1 MTLPND
7 ELAGLANVEIQR
19 QAAGLAQDGFTRIFR
34 LLAEGDEAA
43 AELGLSVIEARARD
57 WAQKGETEEAKTL
70 RLALLIS
77 GLDQWGLAWTQA
89 FGLTALP
96 GLTALLGNLRN
107 PLDAQA
113 TARFEQQFAAIETRE
128 DNAIDFKVELRRGI
142 HLALWHAMVA
152 SEDRE
157 QAERLLQQLGSMMLV
172 LTEVMPNYGWRL
184 VADALAHIQLRCLD
198 PNFAADPETGS
209 LGQEMTQNLYAS
221 LQQSLPE
228 QLGKQVMAQASQV
241 VIAYRQAQR
250 AAEAAGAAEA

>member
-7 ELAGLANVEIQR
+7 ELAGLADPAVQKE
-19 QAAGLAQDGFTRIFR
+19 AAGLAQDGFTRIFR
-34 LLAEGDEAA
+34 LLAEGDEAS

-57 WAQKGETEEAKTL
+57 WAAKGETDDAKTM

-89 FGLTALP
+89 FDLVALP
-96 GLTALLGNLRN
+96 GLTTLLGNLRN

-113 TARFEQQFAAIETRE
+113 TARFEQQFAAIEARE

-152 SEDRE
+152 SDSRE

-172 LTEVMPNYGWRL
+172 LTELMPNYGWRL
-184 VADALAHIQLRCLD
+184 IADALANIQLRCLD
-198 PNFAADPETGS
+198 PNFAADPEAGS
-209 LGQEMTQNLYAS
+209 LGQEMTQGLFTALNET
-221 LQQSLPE
+221 LPADIS
-228 QLGKQVMAQASQV
+228 KQVMTQAAQV
-241 VIAYRQAQR
+241 VIAYRQAQKSD
-250 AAEAAGAAEA
+250 EPTGS

>member
-7 ELAGLANVEIQR
+7 ELAGLANVEVQR
-19 QAAGLAQDGFTRIFR
+19 EAASLAQDGFTRIFR

-57 WAQKGETEEAKTL
+57 WASQGETDAAKTL
-70 RLALLIS
+70 RLALLSS

-107 PLDAQA
+107 PLDAQS
-113 TARFEQQFAAIETRE
+113 TARFEQQFAAIEARE

-152 SEDRE
+152 SEERG
-157 QAERLLQQLGSMMLV
+157 QAERLQTHLGSMMLT

-184 VADALAHIQLRCLD
+184 VADALANIQVRCLD

-209 LGQEMTQNLYAS
+209 LGQEMTQGLYTAIN
-221 LQQSLPE
+221 QSLPADTA
-228 QLGKQVMAQASQV
+228 KQVMVQASQV

-250 AAEAAGAAEA
+250 AAESTES

>member
-7 ELAGLANVEIQR
+7 ELAGLADVEVQR
-19 QAAGLAQDGFTRIFR
+19 EAAGLAQDGFTRIFR
-34 LLAEGDEAA
+34 LLAEGDEAN

-57 WAQKGETEEAKTL
+57 WAGKGDTDDAKTM

-77 GLDQWGLAWTQA
+77 GLDQWGLTWTQA

-113 TARFEQQFAAIETRE
+113 TARFEQQFAAIEARE

-152 SEDRE
+152 SEDRA
-157 QAERLLQQLGSMMLV
+157 QAERLLQQLGSMMVV

-184 VADALAHIQLRCLD
+184 IADALAHIQLRCLD
-198 PNFAADPETGS
+198 PNFAADADAGS
-209 LGQEMTQNLYAS
+209 LGQEMTQALYTAVNQNLPADTA
-221 LQQSLPE
+221 
-228 QLGKQVMAQASQV
+228 KHVMTQASQV
-241 VIAYRQAQR
+241 VIACRQAQR
-250 AAEAAGAAEA
+250 AAEAAQSGS

>member
-7 ELAGLANVEIQR
+7 ELAGLANVEVQR
-19 QAAGLAQDGFTRIFR
+19 EAAGLAQDGFTRIFR

-57 WAQKGETEEAKTL
+57 WAGKGESAEEKTM

-89 FGLTALP
+89 FNLAALP

-113 TARFEQQFAAIETRE
+113 TARFEQQFAAIEARE

-142 HLALWHAMVA
+142 HLALWHALVA
-152 SEDRE
+152 SGDRE
-157 QAERLLQQLGSMMLV
+157 QAQRLMQHLGSMMLT
-172 LTEVMPNYGWRL
+172 LTDIMPNYGWRL

-198 PNFAADPETGS
+198 PNFAADPEAGS
-209 LGQEMTQNLYAS
+209 LGQEMTQGLFAS
-221 LQQSLPE
+221 LKQSLPE

-241 VIAYRQAQR
+241 VLAYRQAQR
-250 AAEAAGAAEA
+250 AAESAES